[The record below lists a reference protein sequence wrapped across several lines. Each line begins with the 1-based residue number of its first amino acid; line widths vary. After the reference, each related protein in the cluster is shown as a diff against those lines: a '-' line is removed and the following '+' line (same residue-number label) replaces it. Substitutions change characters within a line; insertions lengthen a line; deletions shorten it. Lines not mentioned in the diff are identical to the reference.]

1 MSQASHLPPQ
11 LSPVAPLVQVVEPM
25 LVALVQVQELQL
37 EQGRF
42 VEVEEVEILQ
52 EEEGYREAE
61 GCLEEAVLQ
70 VPLQPFQVEVVLA
83 LIL

>member
-1 MSQASHLPPQ
+1 
-11 LSPVAPLVQVVEPM
+11 M

-52 EEEGYREAE
+52 GEEGYREAE
-61 GCLEEAVLQ
+61 DCLEVAVLL
-70 VPLQPFQVEVVLA
+70 VPLQSFQAVEAA